1 MCLAIPGKI
10 VEVYDTGDL
19 RMGKIDFGGAKRDV
33 CLAYVPEA
41 GVGDYAV
48 VHVGFAISVLSEE
61 EANATL
67 AMLREMMDLEEE
79 IGPEAGIAVYTG
91 QAATEPSHEAAEPG
105 QAATGTAQAAPEPEQ
120 AATEPAQAAATNGPV
135 GMEPGRAPAAPE
147 GADAE

>member
-79 IGPEAGIAVYTG
+79 IGPEIGAEIG
-91 QAATEPSHEAAEPG
+91 AATEP
-105 QAATGTAQAAPEPEQ
+105 AQAVTEPTQ
-120 AATEPAQAAATNGPV
+120 TATEPAQAAATNGPV